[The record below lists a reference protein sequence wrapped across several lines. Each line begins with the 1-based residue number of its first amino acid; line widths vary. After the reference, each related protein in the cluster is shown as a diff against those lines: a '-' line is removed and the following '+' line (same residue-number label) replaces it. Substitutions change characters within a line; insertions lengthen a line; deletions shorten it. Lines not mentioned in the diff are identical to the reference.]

1 MRLSV
6 VYRQGEEREGEREGG
21 RKRGRKGVREVVGV
35 VEVVP
40 LSRSSFD
47 DR

>member
-1 MRLSV
+1 MWFTGKVTS
-6 VYRQGEEREGEREGG
+6 GREGGREGG
-21 RKRGRKGVREVVGV
+21 RKGGRRGGREVVGV